1 LDCIFFLKSVLPITI
16 IEILAAIFGMYYLK
30 KVKPKDATRYF
41 VYFLWLI
48 VVVESF
54 GAIPAI
60 AYFTNYEYFGFLKDT
75 FFQRNSSLY
84 NIFTLITSIFYTLY
98 FLSFTDFKLKKLF
111 IKIAV
116 FIYFI
121 YGVYLLLDISV
132 LGSANVPFITIG
144 GAIIMFL
151 SIMTFYM
158 QLLKSDLILKL
169 QKYLPFYVSI
179 GVLIFYLCTT
189 PIEIYMNY
197 FKEGNE
203 FFMTFKTKMYLYLNL
218 FLYGS
223 FILGFILCSKKNK
236 FY

>member
-1 LDCIFFLKSVLPITI
+1 LDFIFFLKSVLPITI
-16 IEILAAIFGMYYLK
+16 IEILAAIFGLYYLK

-75 FFQRNSSLY
+75 FFQRNSWLY

-98 FLSFTDFKLKKLF
+98 FFSFTDFKLKKLF

-169 QKYLPFYVSI
+169 QKYLPFYISI